1 MNDSG
6 GNPAKRKKIVLCSA
20 VAGAV
25 LVILL
30 TVIGIF
36 FLTGGQENDGYY
48 VEYNGTLYTP
58 GETGA
63 AMSLTSGE
71 TYEFSV
77 LSDTGAKAEYSVK
90 ITSNPEKNF
99 SFQVG
104 NEQCWFYDENETRND
119 YSQTFSLTQ
128 EEEKIILTVPENFSL
143 RKAIEERHGGKV
155 TLNDGTKLEAG
166 CYFRLVISLE
176 ETTFSM
182 DLSVALPVTGIEID
196 PPWILF

>member
-36 FLTGGQENDGYY
+36 CLTGGQENDGYY
-48 VEYNGTLYTP
+48 VEYNGTRYTP

-128 EEEKIILTVPENFSL
+128 EEEKNQHEQQKLLQAGMTGVQTDIVQRYGS
-143 RKAIEERHGGKV
+143 AIKGH
-155 TLNDGTKLEAG
+155 A
-166 CYFRLVISLE
+166 
-176 ETTFSM
+176 
-182 DLSVALPVTGIEID
+182 VA
-196 PPWILF
+196 

>member
-36 FLTGGQENDGYY
+36 CLTGEEKQDGYY
-48 VEYNGTLYTP
+48 VEYNGTRYTP
-58 GETGA
+58 GETQA

-71 TYEFSV
+71 TYEFRV
-77 LSDTGAKAEYSVK
+77 LSDTGTKAEYSAK
-90 ITSNPEKNF
+90 ITSNPEQNF

-104 NEQCWFYDENETRND
+104 NELCWFYDENETRND

-128 EEEKIILTVPENFSL
+128 EKEKILLTVPEGFSL
-143 RKAIEERHGGKV
+143 RSAIEDRHGGKV
-155 TLNDGTKLEAG
+155 TLNEGTKLEAG

-176 ETTFSM
+176 ETTFSL

>member
-6 GNPAKRKKIVLCSA
+6 GNPAKRKKIVLCFA
-20 VAGAV
+20 VVGAV

-36 FLTGGQENDGYY
+36 CMTGEEKQDGYY
-48 VEYNGTLYTP
+48 VEYTGTRYTP

-63 AMSLTSGE
+63 SMSLTSGE
-71 TYEFSV
+71 TYEFCV
-77 LSDTGAKAEYSVK
+77 KSDTGTKTEYSAK

-104 NEQCWFYDENETRND
+104 NELRWFYDENETRND
-119 YSQTFSLTQ
+119 YSQIFGLTQ
-128 EEEKIILTVPENFSL
+128 AEEKIILTVPEGFSL
-143 RKAIEERHGGKV
+143 RSAIEERHGGKV
-155 TLNDGTKLEAG
+155 TLNEGTKLEAG
-166 CYFRLVISLE
+166 CYFRLVISVE

-182 DLSVALPVTGIEID
+182 DFSVALPVTGIEID

>member
-36 FLTGGQENDGYY
+36 CLTGGQENDGYY
-48 VEYNGTLYTP
+48 VEYNGTRYTP
-58 GETGA
+58 GKTGA

>member
-36 FLTGGQENDGYY
+36 CLTGGQENDGYY
-48 VEYNGTLYTP
+48 VEYNGTRYTP
-58 GETGA
+58 GETGV

>member
-1 MNDSG
+1 MNYSG

-36 FLTGGQENDGYY
+36 CLTGGQENDGYY
-48 VEYNGTLYTP
+48 VEYNGTRYTP

>member
-1 MNDSG
+1 MNKPG

-25 LVILL
+25 LVIVL

-36 FLTGGQENDGYY
+36 CLTGEKAQDGYY
-48 VEYNGTLYTP
+48 MEYNGTRYVL

-71 TYEFSV
+71 TYEFWV
-77 LSDTGAKAEYSVK
+77 LSDTGTKAEYSAK

-104 NEQCWFYDENETRND
+104 NEQRWFYDENEIRND
-119 YSQTFSLTQ
+119 NSQTFALTQ
-128 EEEKIILTVPENFSL
+128 EKEKIILTVLKEFSL
-143 RKAIEERHGGKV
+143 RSAIEERHGGKV

-166 CYFRLVISLE
+166 CYFRLVISVE